1 MEVKKW
7 KRDETPY
14 YIFAC
19 FKCGRMLYVKT
30 LQKTKKCLTCN
41 RTHQV
46 AKLPH
51 NTEMVYGMSKAI
63 DAVKQKQNA
72 LAIQNT
78 GHTPDLRANNNFHIG
93 SHSIEHLEPHK
104 KPLNSDEIDID
115 YDEAF
120 KALLK
125 DLFLKFTRFP
135 GYMILMMASEYY
147 IPEPEV
153 SLLLSTFT
161 QKGYL
166 IALQNEY
173 YTLK

>member
-1 MEVKKW
+1 MEIEKW
-7 KRDETPY
+7 KKDETPY
-14 YIFAC
+14 FLFAC

-30 LQKTKKCLTCN
+30 VQKTKKCLTCN
-41 RTHQV
+41 RVHQV
-46 AKLPH
+46 AKLPGG
-51 NTEMVYGMSKAI
+51 TEMVYGMSSAI
-63 DAVKQKQNA
+63 DAVKQKQNE
-72 LAIQNT
+72 LAILEV
-78 GHTPDLRANNNFHIG
+78 GHTPDLRANNSFNIA
-93 SHSIEHLEPHK
+93 SHSIEDLEPHK
-104 KPLNSDEIDID
+104 MPLNSDEIDID
-115 YDEAF
+115 YSKAF

-135 GYMILMMASEYY
+135 GYMILMMAPEYY

-166 IALQNEY
+166 IALQNDY